1 MKTEP
6 TKPGHGVYKTDAD
19 RSVRPSLRLAAWLL
33 GLLCL
38 GLLAAVW
45 FSRRPPEQS
54 AQDTAPAA
62 SQGVVLTPSTTP
74 QRAPPASRPA
84 TGQPTQPQTLF
95 AEPEPAMRQFVNSL
109 VSLQPVGG
117 LLPEEQAAAWRTNLQ
132 QLVEQGAT
140 AVPAIREFLLQ
151 NTDFDF
157 GPDGQQILGYP
168 AARTAMFDALAQ
180 IGGPLAVAALTE
192 VLQTTA
198 DPREIAL
205 LGQSLDKLEPGL
217 HQQQAVDAARQSL
230 AMATEGNLPGRDVAP
245 LFEVLQKYGGSSA
258 VPDLEQGARQWN
270 YYATIALAQLP
281 DGAGIPS
288 LVQMADGENA
298 GARTAAF
305 QMLAQAALQSPD
317 ARAALLDR
325 ARQGRISEYDWAALD
340 PLLAGNQMVCRNSVL
355 GSAPSAADPSEVRSV
370 NIPASNQHLS
380 TIPLTPLT
388 ADQLNQL
395 KTFADDLLQAT
406 SDPKAVKILQ
416 GAKNKLNLRS
426 IVASAPG
433 A

>member
-1 MKTEP
+1 
-6 TKPGHGVYKTDAD
+6 
-19 RSVRPSLRLAAWLL
+19 
-33 GLLCL
+33 
-38 GLLAAVW
+38 
-45 FSRRPPEQS
+45 
-54 AQDTAPAA
+54 
-62 SQGVVLTPSTTP
+62 
-74 QRAPPASRPA
+74 
-84 TGQPTQPQTLF
+84 
-95 AEPEPAMRQFVNSL
+95 MRQFVNNL
-109 VSLQPVGG
+109 VSLQPFGG

-157 GPDGQQILGYP
+157 GPDGQQVLGYP
-168 AARTAMFDALAQ
+168 TARTAMFDALAQ
-180 IGGPLAVAALTE
+180 IGVPLAVAALTE

-205 LGQSLDKLEPGL
+205 LGQSLEKLEPGL

-258 VPDLEQGARQWN
+258 VTDLEQGARQWN

-305 QMLAQAALQSPD
+305 QMLAQAASHSFY

-325 ARQGRISEYDWAALD
+325 ARQGRISEYWTG
-340 PLLAGNQMVCRNSVL
+340 P
-355 GSAPSAADPSEVRSV
+355 
-370 NIPASNQHLS
+370 
-380 TIPLTPLT
+380 PLTPSSPAT
-388 ADQLNQL
+388 RW
-395 KTFADDLLQAT
+395 FAEIP
-406 SDPKAVKILQ
+406 S
-416 GAKNKLNLRS
+416 
-426 IVASAPG
+426 SAAPR
-433 A
+433 